1 MTAKKTAKQNHQR
14 DAVYAR
20 QSLDKKDSLSIET
33 QIDKSLAYADEQP
46 KVYRDKGY
54 SGKNTDRPGLQRLK
68 TDIEANKIKR
78 VIVYRL
84 DRISRNIADFYQLYQ
99 LMEIHKVEFVSIS
112 ENFDTST
119 PMGRAMMGI
128 LIVFAQMERE
138 SIQERVKDN
147 YYYRIEEDGRW
158 PGGPAPKGFDNART
172 PDNKPTLKPNDDME
186 MVKLA
191 FQLYADEI
199 NISLGKVGR
208 MLYEKGYRSN
218 RKSGQFDNVTIARI
232 LQNPVYAVADN
243 LLYKYYKMRKAH
255 ISNDE
260 SAWDGSTSAHIV
272 GKKAG
277 NGNTRKYTSLEEQT
291 VYRTNFKGIVSSAV
305 FVSVQERLGD
315 NEKFGRANAPGKM
328 KELAGL
334 LKCANCSYAIRANN
348 FPNLNCYGRSTLHCC
363 DASIKITFLLLRE
376 NVAVE
381 IQKQLDMIARMVLEN
396 SIKAKKK
403 SDEIA
408 KINKEIENLVNLA
421 ALGTEDIKQ
430 VSKAIQERKQKIDEI
445 DLAQE
450 KNLLLTEPTG
460 ISDCP
465 PLLFHRLNDEA
476 KKAVT
481 HLLIEK
487 ILLHENGD
495 MDIYWKI

>member
-1 MTAKKTAKQNHQR
+1 MTQRTTKQDIR
-14 DAVYAR
+14 KDAVYAR

-33 QIDKSLAYADEQP
+33 QIEKGLALSDENAE
-46 KVYRDKGY
+46 VYKDKGY
-54 SGKNTDRPGLQRLK
+54 SGKNTERPDLQRLK
-68 TDIEANKIKR
+68 ADIEADKIKR

-99 LMEIHKVEFVSIS
+99 LMEIHKVEFISIS

-147 YYYRIEEDGRW
+147 YYFRIEEDGRW
-158 PGGPAPKGFDNART
+158 PGGPAPKGFCNART
-172 PDNKPTLKPNDDME
+172 SDNKPTLKENDDIE

-191 FQLYADEI
+191 FSMYAEEA
-199 NISLGKVGR
+199 NTSLAKIAR
-208 MLYEKGYRSN
+208 ELYEKGYRSN
-218 RKSGQFDNVTIARI
+218 RENGRFDSVTIARI

-255 ISNDE
+255 ICSDE
-260 SAWDGSTSAHIV
+260 STWDGSTSAHIV

-277 NGNTRKYTSLEEQT
+277 NANTRKYTTLEEQT
-291 VYRTNFKGIVSSAV
+291 VYRTNFQGVVPSAT
-305 FVSVQERLGD
+305 FITVQERLGK
-315 NEKFGRANAPGKM
+315 NEKFGRANAPSKM

-334 LKCANCSYAIRANN
+334 VKCADCGYAIKINH

-363 DASIKITFLLLRE
+363 NTSIKITFPILRE
-376 NVAVE
+376 KVAVE
-381 IQKQLDMIARMVLEN
+381 VQKQLDVIACKLLESN
-396 SIKAKKK
+396 MKAKKR

-408 KINKEIENLVNLA
+408 KINQEIERLVNLA
-421 ALGTEDIKQ
+421 ALGTMDIEQ
-430 VSKAIQERKQKIDEI
+430 VSKAIEERKHKIDEI
-445 DLAQE
+445 ELTQE
-450 KNLLLTEPTG
+450 RNLSFTEQAR
-460 ISDCP
+460 ISDCL
-465 PLLFHRLNDEA
+465 PLVFHRLNDEE
-476 KKAVT
+476 KKSVIN
-481 HLLIEK
+481 LLIEK

-495 MDIYWKI
+495 IDIHWKI

>member
-1 MTAKKTAKQNHQR
+1 MTKQDTR
-14 DAVYAR
+14 KDAVYAR

-33 QIDKSLAYADEQP
+33 QIDKGLAYADDNAEIY
-46 KVYRDKGY
+46 KDKGY
-54 SGKNTDRPGLQRLK
+54 SGKNTDRPDLQRLK
-68 TDIEANKIKR
+68 TDMEANKIKR

-99 LMEIHKVEFVSIS
+99 LMELHKIEFVSIS

-172 PDNKPTLKPNDDME
+172 ADNKPTLKPNDDIE

-191 FQLYADEI
+191 FQLYADEV
-199 NISLGKVGR
+199 NTSLGKIGR
-208 MLYEKGYRSN
+208 MLYDKGYRSN
-218 RKSGQFDNVTIARI
+218 RENGHFDSVTIARI
-232 LQNPVYAVADN
+232 LQNPVYAVADS

-255 ISNDE
+255 ISNAEDT
-260 SAWDGSTSAHIV
+260 WDGSTSAHIV

-277 NGNTRKYTSLEEQT
+277 NSNTRKYTSLEEQT
-291 VYRTNFKGIVSSAV
+291 VYRTNFKGVVSSAT
-305 FVSVQERLGD
+305 FITVQERLGK
-315 NEKFGRANAPGKM
+315 NEKFGRANAPSKM

-334 LKCANCSYAIRANN
+334 VKCAKCGYAIKINN

-363 DASIKITFLLLRE
+363 TASISITFPVLRE
-376 NVAVE
+376 KVAVE
-381 IQKQLDMIARMVLEN
+381 VQKQLDVIAMKLLEN
-396 SIKAKKK
+396 NIKAKKR

-408 KINKEIENLVNLA
+408 KINKEIENLVELA
-421 ALGTEDIKQ
+421 AVGTMGIEQ
-430 VSKAIQERKQKIDEI
+430 VSKAIEERKQKIDEI
-445 DLAQE
+445 ELTQE
-450 KNLLLTEPTG
+450 RNLSFTEQAR
-460 ISDCP
+460 ISDCL
-465 PLLFHRLNDEA
+465 PLVFHRLNDEE
-476 KKAVT
+476 KKSVVN
-481 HLLIEK
+481 LLIEK

-495 MDIYWKI
+495 IDIHWKI